1 MRPQRLVVNYV
12 WELPLG
18 KHTGAMGVLANGWS
32 WSGVTVI
39 QNGQPIDIVDSGGG
53 AIFGL
58 GPAAGSLGPAQLCP
72 GKTASDILTSG
83 SATQRV
89 TNGLNGLD
97 GWINSS
103 AFCPVP
109 QTVGAINGLGGG
121 SGFGN
126 LGFGNVLGPGQSNWD
141 MSLGKLIKIRETQNL
156 QFRAEF
162 YNTFN
167 HPQFANLDGS
177 DVQNGVG
184 MGSITRTSVNPRV
197 IQFALKYLF

>member
-1 MRPQRLVVNYV
+1 M
-12 WELPLG
+12 
-18 KHTGAMGVLANGWS
+18 ANGWS

-58 GPAAGSLGPAQLCP
+58 GPVAGSLGPAQLCP

-97 GWINSS
+97 GWITPRPSALFLRRLEQSTGWEAAPASAVWASEMFSARAKATGICPSGSVSRFGKPRTYNS
-103 AFCPVP
+103 
-109 QTVGAINGLGGG
+109 
-121 SGFGN
+121 
-126 LGFGNVLGPGQSNWD
+126 GPSFITPSTTR
-141 MSLGKLIKIRETQNL
+141 SLPIWN
-156 QFRAEF
+156 
-162 YNTFN
+162 
-167 HPQFANLDGS
+167 GS

-184 MGSITRTSVNPRV
+184 MGSITRTSVIAVPSPSQRPASQSIRSSRNAVNTEQSVLPHLPQR
-197 IQFALKYLF
+197 